1 MKSSLIAVIFTTLVS
16 PLTYAQLDMD
26 NGDELLPGLQSNVV
40 RAQLVPLQ
48 KAVFSGGINAIVERV
63 HVQEG
68 ELVDKGARL
77 LTFDCDAIEAAKAVA
92 QARVQSS
99 DATLQV
105 NLELLKLNSVGPL
118 EVRLNRADLDAANG
132 ELDAVL
138 AKIKHC
144 EIRAP
149 FEGAITMRAV
159 DQHQF
164 VAEGEPML
172 ELVSRSDLEVRMLMP
187 STSLSWLRI
196 DSSFKMLVEELNTVM
211 PGKIV
216 RIGGAVDPVSLTVSV
231 FGKFESEDERLL
243 PGMSGRVQFRNVE
256 HD

>member
-1 MKSSLIAVIFTTLVS
+1 MKSSLIAAIFTTLVS
-16 PLTYAQLDMD
+16 PLSHAQLDML

-68 ELVDKGARL
+68 EMVDAGALL
-77 LTFDCDAIEAAKAVA
+77 LTFDCDAIIAARAVA

-118 EVRLNRADLDAANG
+118 EVQLNRADLDAAKG
-132 ELDAVL
+132 ELDGVL
-138 AKIKHC
+138 AKFKHC
-144 EIRAP
+144 EISAP
-149 FEGAITMRAV
+149 FDGAITMRAV

-164 VAEGEPML
+164 VAEGERML
-172 ELVSRSDLEVRMLMP
+172 ELVSRGDLEVRMLMP
-187 STSLSWLRI
+187 SISLSWLKIGTDFR
-196 DSSFKMLVEELNTVM
+196 MLVEELNTAM

-216 RIGGAVDPVSLTVSV
+216 RIGGAVDPVSLTIPV
-231 FGKFESEDERLL
+231 FGRLESEDERML
-243 PGMSGRVQFRNVE
+243 PGMSGRVEFLNVE